1 MPVGYA
7 ITVGLSTA
15 ALVLSVAPLG
25 RTGWRGVVSWF
36 ISAIPN
42 ESPFLAVYWVAVS
55 TLLAFQHGA
64 SPAAWS
70 LVAAFGLGRF
80 GSVPLRPSAAARPRP
95 GGVRLRL
102 AHAGGT
108 ASMKP

>member
-25 RTGWRGVVSWF
+25 RTGWRGVVSWV

-42 ESPFLAVYWVAVS
+42 ESPFLAVQWVAVS
-55 TLLAFQHGA
+55 TLLAFQHGP
-64 SPAAWS
+64 SPAGWW
-70 LVAAFGLGRF
+70 LMAAFAAVGLVIAPVIVQR
-80 GSVPLRPSAAARPRP
+80 SLAARPVIERA
-95 GGVRLRL
+95 L
-102 AHAGGT
+102 AD
-108 ASMKP
+108 